1 MNKRKNLRCPIGKH
15 EPKHSD
21 NNSTIKK
28 MKAKYITII
37 LLAILTSCSH
47 CEKETVQIVA
57 HRGLWKDTDAIENTI
72 ESLVNAENSS
82 CHAVEFDVRLTKDNV
97 IVLFHDNKV
106 QGITSS
112 ESTID
117 EVKSIVLEN
126 GKTIPTL
133 DEFLDAAK
141 TMSIDLIL
149 ELKGA
154 PTPEKE
160 LQAVKLIKKSVS
172 ERNLLERTS
181 FISFSLSACKSF
193 IEHIDGSKVY
203 YLCSSSTPEKILTPQ
218 QAKEI
223 GLAGIDYSGKV
234 MREHNEWIQECHEL
248 GLKVNV
254 WTINKEEDMLHFI
267 ENGVDYITTD
277 YPILALKL
285 IGK

>member
-1 MNKRKNLRCPIGKH
+1 MR
-15 EPKHSD
+15 
-21 NNSTIKK
+21 T
-28 MKAKYITII
+28 KYITII

-47 CEKETVQIVA
+47 SEKETVQIVA

-72 ESLVNAENSS
+72 ESLVNAENSG

-97 IVLFHDNKV
+97 IVLFHDNEV
-106 QGITSS
+106 QGITIS

-117 EVKSIVLEN
+117 EVKNIVLEN
-126 GKTIPTL
+126 GKNIPTL
-133 DEFLDAAK
+133 EEFLDVAK

-160 LQAVKLIKKSVS
+160 LQAVKLIKEAVS
-172 ERNLLERTS
+172 ERNLIERTS

-193 IEHIDGSKVY
+193 IELIPKSKVY
-203 YLCSSSTPEKILTPQ
+203 YLCSYSTPEKILTPQ

-223 GLAGIDYSGKV
+223 GLAGIDYNGKII
-234 MREHNEWIQECHEL
+234 REHVEWIKECHDL

-254 WTINKEEDMLHFI
+254 WTINNEEDMLYYI
-267 ENGVDYITTD
+267 ENGVDFITTD
-277 YPILALKL
+277 YPILALK
-285 IGK
+285 IANK